1 VYKTPQNNIL
11 FLQLSFNKTIDN
23 VQKHL
28 YSLFILF
35 SLWTL
40 PAWGQVKTSVSGQV
54 VDANTGEPLVYVSV
68 QFNGGTIGVTSDNY
82 GRFLLEKMGDASS
95 VKVSYIGYETQIIAI
110 KTKERNDFT
119 IKLVETAALLK
130 EITIKPEKYK
140 KKNNPAIDLVNQVFL
155 HKDQN
160 RKEGLPFYELDTH
173 EKLRFDLNGITE
185 KYRKKWYFRRFQYAF
200 TFSDTNPVNK
210 RVKLPF
216 FFRERLLTSFYR
228 RNPFTKKD
236 KLWAERQTTF
246 DDDYNVDRRGIS
258 NYLNTMAADIDIYEP
273 IITLVDKQFI
283 GPLSSAATAFYKF
296 YITDTITI
304 DSQRFASLFFAPF
317 NKNDLAF
324 IGTMLVALDSTYA
337 VKSVDMGISKDIN
350 LNWVRDIKIKQNF
363 EFMTDSTARLLLL
376 RRDELV
382 FDLTILKKLDG
393 RSLLVTKKNV
403 YQKYLLNQ
411 PKPDTFYKGKVL
423 LLRDTGKLERTPQYW
438 REKRIDSLTLVEN
451 NIKTMVDSLKSTKI
465 MKTLTYVGTIMA
477 SGYASLGLVQVG
489 SLNGLL
495 RFNGVEGT
503 RYQLAL
509 RTNDRHFNKFRIRTY
524 AGYGTKDKD
533 WKYGI
538 STSVALNGARP
549 GRFPLNQIS
558 TSFERDLYVPGLGR
572 SYDQTIINSVQTS
585 ANNRLLLHRIVRSD
599 YSREYGNG
607 FSYTIGGT
615 WKNISEAGIAGEGQ
629 NIDNQTITTDFN
641 ISLRF
646 APNEKFYQNNDDR
659 VPIRSKFPVF
669 SLQFKAGLKGV
680 LGGEYAYQRVSLR
693 TDKTFYV
700 APFGKSRWSLE
711 GGAVLGKVSYT
722 LLEIHRANQSYFF
735 MNTAFSLMN
744 YLEFVSDRY
753 AVLHV
758 NHDFEGILLNR
769 IPLIKKLHWREA
781 FTFKALYG
789 TLTEKNIP
797 TAANSLLPFPTDA
810 NKRGLTQPLGAQ
822 PYLEIGAG
830 IGNILQFLRVDYL
843 WRLTYKDLP
852 NVQKYGIKLTVNG
865 GF

>member
-1 VYKTPQNNIL
+1 
-11 FLQLSFNKTIDN
+11 
-23 VQKHL
+23 VQKHRYL
-28 YSLFILF
+28 IYICLFAFPILLR
-35 SLWTL
+35 S
-40 PAWGQVKTSVSGQV
+40 QHKTIVSGQIT
-54 VDANTGEPLVYVSV
+54 DAKSGEPLVYVSV
-68 QFNGGTIGVTSDNY
+68 QFTGGTIGVTSDNY
-82 GRFLLEKMGDASS
+82 GRFLLEKVGDATS
-95 VKVSYIGYETQIIAI
+95 VKISYIGYETQTIAI
-110 KTKERNDFT
+110 KSKERTDVT
-119 IKLVETAALLK
+119 IKLVETAELLK
-130 EITIKPEKYK
+130 EITIKPQKYS
-140 KKNNPAIDLVNQVFL
+140 KKNNPAVDLVHQVFL

-160 RKEGLPFYELDTH
+160 RKEGLPYYELDTH
-173 EKLRFDLNGITE
+173 EKLRFDLNGVTD

-200 TFSDTNPVNK
+200 SFCDTNPVNK

-216 FFRERLLTSFYR
+216 FFRERLLTSYFR

-246 DDDYNVDRRGIS
+246 DDDYTVDRRGIS
-258 NYLNTMAADIDIYEP
+258 NYLNSMYSDIDVYEP
-273 IITLVDKQFI
+273 TITLLDKQFI

-304 DSQRFASLFFAPF
+304 DSQRFASLFFAPH

-324 IGTMLVALDSTYA
+324 MGTMLVALDSTYA

-350 LNWVRDIKIKQNF
+350 LNWVKEIKIKQDYT
-363 EFMTDSTARLLLL
+363 FMTDSNARRLLL

-382 FDLTILKKLDG
+382 FDLTILKKSDG
-393 RSLLVTKKNV
+393 RSLLVTKKNA
-403 YQKYLLNQ
+403 YQKYILNQ
-411 PKPDTFYKGKVL
+411 PKPDTFYKGKVT

-438 REKRIDSLTLVEN
+438 EKNRIDSLTLVEN
-451 NIKTMVDSLKSTKI
+451 NIKTMVDSIKSIK
-465 MKTLTYVGTIMA
+465 MVKALTYVGTIMA
-477 SGYASLGLVQVG
+477 SGYANLGLVQVG
-489 SLNGLL
+489 SLNGFL

-509 RTNDRHFNKFRIRTY
+509 RTNDRHFKTFRIRTY

-538 STSVALNGARP
+538 STSFALNGTRP
-549 GRFPLNQIS
+549 GRYPLNQL
-558 TSFERDLYVPGLGR
+558 TTAYERDLYVPGLGR

-585 ANNRLLLHRIVRSD
+585 ANNRLLLHRIVKAD
-599 YSREYGNG
+599 YSREYLNG
-607 FSYTIGGT
+607 FSYTMGST
-615 WKNISEAGIAGEGQ
+615 WKNISEAGIASEGQ
-629 NIDNQTITTDFN
+629 TIGKQTITTELSAS
-641 ISLRF
+641 IRF

-659 VPIRSKFPVF
+659 VPIRTKFPVF
-669 SLQFKAGLKGV
+669 SMQYRAGLKGI

-711 GGAVLGKVSYT
+711 SGAILGEVSYT

-735 MNTAFSLMN
+735 MNQSFSLMN

-769 IPLIKKLHWREA
+769 IPLIKKLHLRET

-797 TAANSLLPFPTDA
+797 TATNGLLPFPTDA
-810 NKRGLTQPLGAQ
+810 NKRPLTQPLSKM
-822 PYLEIGAG
+822 PYLEVGAG
-830 IGNILQFLRVDYL
+830 IGNLFGFMRVDYI
-843 WRLTYKDLP
+843 WRLTYKELP
-852 NVQKYGIKLTVNG
+852 NVQKQGIKFTLNA

>member
-1 VYKTPQNNIL
+1 M
-11 FLQLSFNKTIDN
+11 
-23 VQKHL
+23 QKHL
-28 YSLFILF
+28 YLLFICLF
-35 SLWTL
+35 AFPILVSS
-40 PAWGQVKTSVSGQV
+40 QNKTSVSGHV
-54 VDANTGEPLVYVSV
+54 IDAKTGEPLVYVSV
-68 QFNGGTIGVTSDNY
+68 QFNGGTIGVSSDNY
-82 GRFLLEKMGDASS
+82 GRFLLEKAGDASS
-95 VKVSYIGYETQIIAI
+95 IKVSYIGYETQIITV
-110 KTKERNDFT
+110 KSKERT
-119 IKLVETAALLK
+119 ELTVKLNATAALLK
-130 EITIKPEKYK
+130 EITIKPQKYS
-140 KKNNPAIDLVNQVFL
+140 KKNNPAVDLVHQVFL

-160 RKEGLPFYELDTH
+160 RKEGLPFYELDIH
-173 EKLRFDLNGITE
+173 EKLRFDLNGVTD

-200 TFSDTNPVNK
+200 TFCDTNPVNK

-216 FFRERLLTSFYR
+216 FFRERLLTSYYR

-246 DDDYNVDRRGIS
+246 DDDYNMDRRGVS
-258 NYLNTMAADIDIYEP
+258 NYLNTMSADIDIYEP
-273 IITLVDKQFI
+273 TITLLDKQFI

-304 DSQRFASLFFAPF
+304 DSQRFASLFFAPH

-363 EFMTDSTARLLLL
+363 EFTTDSNARRLLL

-382 FDLTILKKLDG
+382 FDLTILKNLDG

-403 YQKYLLNQ
+403 YQKYILNQ

-438 REKRIDSLTLVEN
+438 EQNRIDSLTLVEN

-465 MKTLTYVGTIMA
+465 MKALTYVSTIMA
-477 SGYASLGLVQVG
+477 SGYANLGLVQVG
-489 SLNGLL
+489 SLSGFL

-503 RYQLAL
+503 RYQLAV

-524 AGYGTKDKD
+524 AGYGTLDKD

-538 STSVALNGARP
+538 STSVALNGTRP
-549 GRFPLNQIS
+549 GRFPLNQLS
-558 TSFERDLYVPGLGR
+558 ASYERDLYVPGLGR
-572 SYDQTIINSVQTS
+572 SYDQTIINSFQTS
-585 ANNRLLLHRIVRSD
+585 ANNRLLLHRIVKSD
-599 YSREYGNG
+599 YSREYSNG
-607 FSYTIGGT
+607 LSFTIGGT
-615 WKNISEAGIAGEGQ
+615 WKNISEAGIAVEGQ
-629 NIDNQTITTDFN
+629 NIDNQTITTELST
-641 ISLRF
+641 SLRF

-659 VPIRSKFPVF
+659 IPIRTKFPVF
-669 SLQFKAGLKGV
+669 SLQYRAGLKNV

-735 MNTAFSLMN
+735 MNNSFSLMN

-753 AVLHV
+753 AVLHI

-769 IPLIKKLHWREA
+769 LPLIKKLHWREA

-789 TLTEKNIP
+789 ALTEKNKP
-797 TAANSLLPFPTDA
+797 TVTNGLLPFPTGA
-810 NKRGLTQPLGAQ
+810 NNQPLTQPLNKT
-822 PYLEIGAG
+822 PYLELGAG
-830 IGNILQFLRVDYL
+830 VGNIFGFMRVDYI
-843 WRLTYKDLP
+843 WRLTYKNLP
-852 NVQKYGIKLTVNG
+852 NVQKYGVKLTMNA